1 MSISGRERDR
11 STRTCAISSGCSS
24 AIGIASRCATP
35 RRPRARTSARRTASR
50 PTTPESSRMIAP
62 AGLTS
67 AEAARRLAAVGPNEP
82 APVARASLLAQIAR
96 PFANPLV
103 LILLVASA
111 VSASLGQRADAL
123 IIAGII
129 LVSTSID
136 FAQTHRSQRA
146 AERLRALVTPTA
158 TVLRDGR
165 WCEMARRDVV
175 PGDLFRLCAGDLV
188 PADARLVEARNLS
201 VHQAM
206 LTGES
211 LPVDKDVCADVM
223 EPLSAGDRG
232 AVFLGTS
239 VVSGTATALVV
250 ATGPRT
256 LFGEIA
262 TRLRSRAPETEFD
275 RGL

>member
-67 AEAARRLAAVGPNEP
+67 AEAARRLAAV
-82 APVARASLLAQIAR
+82 APASLLAQIAR

-188 PADARLVEARNLS
+188 P
-201 VHQAM
+201 
-206 LTGES
+206 
-211 LPVDKDVCADVM
+211 
-223 EPLSAGDRG
+223 
-232 AVFLGTS
+232 
-239 VVSGTATALVV
+239 
-250 ATGPRT
+250 
-256 LFGEIA
+256 
-262 TRLRSRAPETEFD
+262 
-275 RGL
+275 